1 MSRYGLFVL
10 LLGAGV
16 VLAGSPGEARQDPDT
31 TVSRAPA
38 GAAQSRTDDGRAS
51 TDAPRGQAPE
61 PRPETGEAG
70 EGTIEAEAED
80 GPALIAVPG
89 GSALGMSVLG
99 NQEAPT
105 SLVIVPWKTSELG
118 TSIGISP
125 MLDDS
130 RQAVDRDVFM
140 RALRYYQIR
149 VSDTTP

>member
-16 VLAGSPGEARQDPDT
+16 VLAGGPGEARQDASG
-31 TVSRAPA
+31 SRAPA
-38 GAAQSRTDDGRAS
+38 GDTQSRTDDGRAS

-70 EGTIEAEAED
+70 GRTAEAEAED
-80 GPALIAVPG
+80 GPTLIAVPG

-118 TSIGISP
+118 TSMGISP
-125 MLDDS
+125 ILDDS